1 MRFSWDDKQAIHPIW
16 PAKGYPYIVIPGDA
30 QKNGNDETIPMLPG
44 LKKLLGKIP
53 EEQSTGWIFN
63 PTTVIDPRVRKMNH
77 SRPET
82 DWVSRVIAKIGFH
95 ANVLVRGSEKD
106 RVAFLAWKN
115 QTAEVRKAAPYS
127 GPTVKFASAHDLR
140 RSLAERLREEGVSP
154 LIITR
159 VLRHSS
165 WEVTSRFYAPGE
177 VQREAL
183 ELHKQLEK

>member
-115 QTAEVRKAAPYS
+115 QTAEFRKAAPYS